1 MPKHEHRT
9 FARVAV
15 IALALTGV
23 SRGPA
28 AFAVDG
34 DSTTTTASESS
45 VYAAS
50 AGDHGAA
57 AVSHC
62 RPSPE
67 QPRGLLG
74 SLGLGAVNTGGSIT
88 CPPAATSS

>member
-1 MPKHEHRT
+1 MNMRT
-9 FARVAV
+9 CARVAV

-23 SRGPA
+23 SQGPA

-45 VYAAS
+45 VYAPS

-57 AVSHC
+57 AVSNC
-62 RPSPE
+62 QPSPQ

-74 SLGLGAVNTGGSIT
+74 SLGLGALNIGSSIT
-88 CPPAATSS
+88 CTPAATSS